1 MILLEGLHHISLG
14 SADIERTTVFYRD
27 IFDFEVA
34 SPADA
39 AKQYVILRLEPLH
52 IRFNYIPSYHCGTK
66 NPGETSFA
74 FVLDVDDF
82 TEAIHDLESKGIEI
96 IKGPLAIEGGESFL
110 IADPDGHL
118 IELFYQE

>member
-1 MILLEGLHHISLG
+1 MILLEGMHHISLG
-14 SADIERTTVFYRD
+14 SANLARTAKFYCEL
-27 IFDFEVA
+27 FDFELIEEA
-34 SPADA
+34 EKYSLLHLGA
-39 AKQYVILRLEPLH
+39 LH
-52 IRFNYIPSYHCGTK
+52 IRFNHIPSYESTIK

-82 TEAIHDLESKGIEI
+82 TEAIHELEEREIEI
-96 IKGPLAIEGGESFL
+96 IKGPVPIESGESLL